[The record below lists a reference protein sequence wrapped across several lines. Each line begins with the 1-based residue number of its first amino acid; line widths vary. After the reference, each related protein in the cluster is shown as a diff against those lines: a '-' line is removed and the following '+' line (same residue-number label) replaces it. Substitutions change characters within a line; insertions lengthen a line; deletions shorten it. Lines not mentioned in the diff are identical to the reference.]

1 MHLIQRLPISISR
14 AEKQNK
20 CRAVNILDSSQIN
33 TGPSPGPIS
42 IAGPSPSSGAKKG
55 IWKLDPALPNKGKI
69 PGLEGIP
76 VKSQV

>member
-1 MHLIQRLPISISR
+1 M
-14 AEKQNK
+14 
-20 CRAVNILDSSQIN
+20 
-33 TGPSPGPIS
+33 GPSPGPIS

-69 PGLEGIP
+69 PGLEGIL